1 MNMVNRYILRET
13 ARATIFQPPI
23 LCMII
28 LQTALIA
35 TIVFGV
41 RVEYEDH
48 ILCAVRFFGREL
60 SDGETFLRL
69 VLPTFTGFL
78 SLTLMFLAI
87 IGMSSLIPD
96 MLNDPL
102 TTLVVIRPL
111 SRTRLFVSTFA
122 GIVAGVVADLAA
134 FGSILCLVLTAK
146 CEGAPVF
153 APLLGSLWFAGD
165 FLVITA
171 CCSLFAIL
179 TESTTG
185 TAILG
190 LALYFGL
197 GPAMDIVRRSGNTL
211 LAVFSYFIPRTGTL
225 ASDPQQITWNTAL
238 DPAPLVTTL
247 LPACIYFA
255 IAVYLFHRRD
265 F

>member
-1 MNMVNRYILRET
+1 MVNRYIIRET

-28 LQTALIA
+28 LQAALIA
-35 TIVFGV
+35 TIVFGI

-48 ILCAVRFFGREL
+48 TLCSVRFFGREL
-60 SDGETFLRL
+60 SDGDMFLRFL
-69 VLPTFTGFL
+69 LPTFTGFL

-102 TTLVVIRPL
+102 TALVVTRPI
-111 SRTRLFVSTFA
+111 SRTRLFLSTFA

-146 CEGAPVF
+146 CSGAPVF
-153 APLLGSLWFAGD
+153 APLLGSLWFAGE

-171 CCSLFAIL
+171 CCSLFAML

-197 GPAMDIVRRSGNTL
+197 GPAMDIVRRSRNTFL
-211 LAVFSYFIPRTGTL
+211 TVLSYFIPRTGML
-225 ASDPQQITWNTAL
+225 ASGPQQITRSTAP
-238 DPAPLVTTL
+238 DPTLFVTTF

-255 IAVYLFHRRD
+255 IALFLFHRRD